1 MLKRQ
6 KIITVLKEDFP
17 QLKSNFGVK
26 KIALF
31 GSFFKQKET
40 KASDVDIFIEFEKP
54 IGFKFI
60 DLTERLENLL
70 GRKIDVLT
78 PAGMNSIRIK
88 KIARNIKRNLL
99 YV

>member
-1 MLKRQ
+1 MLTRQ
-6 KIITVLKEDFP
+6 KIVAVLKENFP

-31 GSFFKQKET
+31 GSFLKQKET
-40 KASDVDIFIEFEKP
+40 KTSDVDILIEFEKP

-60 DLTERLENLL
+60 DLTERIEDLL
-70 GRKIDVLT
+70 GRKIDILT
-78 PAGMNSIRIK
+78 PAGIDSIRIK
-88 KIARNIKRNLL
+88 KIARNIKRSLL

>member
-40 KASDVDIFIEFEKP
+40 KASDVDIFI
-54 IGFKFI
+54 
-60 DLTERLENLL
+60 
-70 GRKIDVLT
+70 
-78 PAGMNSIRIK
+78 
-88 KIARNIKRNLL
+88 
-99 YV
+99 